1 MSTKALTVVLAA
13 VAALS
18 PMASA
23 AAAAGPPPT
32 VAPQAD
38 SGPPTKCCGGGNT
51 GGPTTG
57 GGAGGDQVVSWVLG
71 ATGGGVSQPAGTSSC
86 TPWAREEN
94 YVAGT
99 GPPGPN
105 GVAMV
110 LFVRVCDGSLVQSV
124 WVPSLSPADLGNLA
138 FDEVR
143 KLVVAPKVALS
154 PVQPA
159 GGLVNFTTWLAVTPV
174 AAVSA
179 TAGPLP
185 DGLSATTTASVTAI
199 RWDPGDGSPVVS
211 CGPWGALPPADAP
224 EDAQGPCS
232 WTPHAPSAPQFSHTD
247 DLLFHSS
254 VSLVWAVAWT
264 ATNGAGGGLGSLTTT
279 SAFTYRVREVQSIG
293 EDR

>member
-1 MSTKALTVVLAA
+1 M
-13 VAALS
+13 
-18 PMASA
+18 
-23 AAAAGPPPT
+23 
-32 VAPQAD
+32 
-38 SGPPTKCCGGGNT
+38 
-51 GGPTTG
+51 
-57 GGAGGDQVVSWVLG
+57 VSWVLG

-124 WVPSLSPADLGNLA
+124 WVPSLSPADLGRLA

-143 KLVVAPKVALS
+143 KLVVAPRVALS

-159 GGLVNFTTWLAVTPV
+159 GGLVNFTTWLAVTPIPPV
-174 AAVSA
+174 TA

-185 DGLSATTTASVTAI
+185 DGLSATTTASVTEI

-224 EDAQGPCS
+224 KDAQGPCS